1 MITQGAGSVVLET
14 MFCVAT
20 EVEAQ
25 LTNRSNDIE
34 STQRRAA
41 RFTKRYNVP
50 TSGSV
55 AHLFSKLQ
63 WPTLEQRRKEARL
76 TMMYS
81 GVTSR
86 NFFSHF
92 FKGDSF

>member
-41 RFTKRYNVP
+41 RFTKRYVP

-55 AHLFSKLQ
+55 AHLFSKLP